1 MSLLEEISATLTAA
15 GIRHAL
21 IGALALAAYGVNRAS
36 VDLDLFVADASCLR
50 PGVWADLQSRG
61 IAVDVRKG
69 DMTDP
74 LAGVVRFQAP
84 GESPIDIVVGKWT
97 WQTRI
102 LERAEPIGEILVVRA
117 WSSSSSTP
125 EVPRTPGM
133 CSSSLRGPSEVI
145 WCWRSSRASQTF
157 PRTAR
162 ISGRRSCKADPR
174 ARDLLRARKPWA

>member
-1 MSLLEEISATLTAA
+1 MSLLEEISTTLEAA

-50 PGVWADLQSRG
+50 PDLWADLQSRG

-69 DMTDP
+69 DLTDP

-97 WQTRI
+97 WQTRV
-102 LERAEPIGEILVVRA
+102 LERAEPIGGLLVVRA
-117 WSSSSSTP
+117 ADLVLLKLYAGGPQDAWDVQQLLARP
-125 EVPRTPGM
+125 FRADLILEVESR
-133 CSSSLRGPSEVI
+133 LSELP
-145 WCWRSSRASQTF
+145 AQSQNLWKK
-157 PRTAR
+157 
-162 ISGRRSCKADPR
+162 ILQG
-174 ARDLLRARKPWA
+174 

>member
-1 MSLLEEISATLTAA
+1 MSLLEEIRSTLEAA

-50 PGVWADLQSRG
+50 PDLWADLRSRG

-69 DMTDP
+69 DLTDP

-102 LERAEPIGEILVVRA
+102 LERAELVGELLVVRA
-117 WSSSSSTP
+117 ADLVLLKLYAGGSQDAWDVQQLLARP
-125 EVPRTPGM
+125 FRGDLVLEVESR
-133 CSSSLRGPSEVI
+133 LSELP
-145 WCWRSSRASQTF
+145 AQSQ
-157 PRTAR
+157 
-162 ISGRRSCKADPR
+162 
-174 ARDLLRARKPWA
+174 DLWKKILQG